1 MKTSEETKEKKKS
14 TLTVEED
21 VHREIRMRVAAEGGK
36 IGEFVDALFRKALGL
51 PPRVPSE

>member
-1 MKTSEETKEKKKS
+1 MKTAEKPKEKKS

-51 PPRVPSE
+51 PPRAPSE